1 MAARLLLSLLTALA
15 LVGGGYW
22 WGSSATDNAWTARQ
36 AKAAQ
41 AAADDLAKETR
52 RADQAAALYLT
63 EHLDQEGRYAALD
76 ALYQDLRRRVPL
88 VVHRPGPTPTP
99 ERACGDAER
108 PGVKAP
114 SPDERPAVAHAQAT
128 ADVDGPVLTLAAV
141 RMWNG
146 ALTGTDAPAGACGL
160 AGAAAGADAA
170 CAEDS
175 GLSLDDAWANHRAN
189 AKACADDRQRFRA
202 LIDFLNLRQQP

>member
-22 WGSSATDNAWTARQ
+22 WGSSATDNAWAARQ

-41 AAADDLAKETR
+41 AAADALALETQ
-52 RADQAAALYLT
+52 RADQAAARYLT
-63 EHLDQEGRYAALD
+63 EHLDQEDRYAALD
-76 ALYQDLRRRVPL
+76 AVYNDLRRRAPL
-88 VVHRPGPTPTP
+88 VAV
-99 ERACGDAER
+99 
-108 PGVKAP
+108 
-114 SPDERPAVAHAQAT
+114 RPAVAHAVASAAP
-128 ADVDGPVLTLAAV
+128 ADAPGACADLLDRDPALSLAAV

-160 AGAAAGADAA
+160 AGTAEGADAA
-170 CAEDS
+170 CAESS
-175 GLSLDDAWANHRAN
+175 GLTLDDAWANHRAN

>member
-22 WGSSATDNAWTARQ
+22 WGSSATDNAWAARQ

-41 AAADDLAKETR
+41 AAADALALETQ
-52 RADQAAALYLT
+52 RADQAAARYLT
-63 EHLDQEGRYAALD
+63 EHLDQEERYAALD
-76 ALYQDLRRRVPL
+76 AVYNDLRRRAPL
-88 VVHRPGPTPTP
+88 VAV
-99 ERACGDAER
+99 
-108 PGVKAP
+108 
-114 SPDERPAVAHAQAT
+114 RPAVAHAVASAAP
-128 ADVDGPVLTLAAV
+128 ADAPGACADLLDRGPALSLAAV

-146 ALTGTDAPAGACGL
+146 ALTGTDAPAGACGV
-160 AGAAAGADAA
+160 AGAADGADAA

>member
-1 MAARLLLSLLTALA
+1 MSLAARALIALA
-15 LVGGGYW
+15 LVGAGYW
-22 WGSSATDNAWTARQ
+22 WGHTATDNAWAARQ

-41 AAADDLAKETR
+41 AAADALALETQ
-52 RADQAAALYLT
+52 RADQAAARYLT
-63 EHLDQEGRYAALD
+63 EHLDQEERYAALD
-76 ALYQDLRRRVPL
+76 AVYNDLRRRAPL
-88 VVHRPGPTPTP
+88 VAV
-99 ERACGDAER
+99 
-108 PGVKAP
+108 
-114 SPDERPAVAHAQAT
+114 RPAVAHAVASAAP
-128 ADVDGPVLTLAAV
+128 ADAPGACADLLDRDPALSLAAV

-146 ALTGTDAPAGACGL
+146 ALTGTDAPAGACGV
-160 AGAAAGADAA
+160 AGAADGADAA

>member
-22 WGSSATDNAWTARQ
+22 WGSSATDNAWAARQ

-41 AAADDLAKETR
+41 AAADALALETQ
-52 RADQAAALYLT
+52 RADQAAARYLT
-63 EHLDQEGRYAALD
+63 EHLDQEERYAALD
-76 ALYQDLRRRVPL
+76 AVYNDLRRRAPL
-88 VVHRPGPTPTP
+88 VAV
-99 ERACGDAER
+99 
-108 PGVKAP
+108 
-114 SPDERPAVAHAQAT
+114 RPAVAHAVASAAP
-128 ADVDGPVLTLAAV
+128 ADAPGACADLLDRDPALSLAAV

-146 ALTGTDAPAGACGL
+146 ALTGTDAPAGACGV
-160 AGAAAGADAA
+160 AGAADGADAA